1 MDDDDDMLSDHE
13 MENQAELNGEVDGN
27 AVKFSK
33 VVRGYEDADEESD
46 DEELVA
52 PDQQSESSISIP
64 AQAEPSKTGRKRT
77 DSGASAVEK
86 YTKPLRETHS
96 KYL

>member
-1 MDDDDDMLSDHE
+1 
-13 MENQAELNGEVDGN
+13 MENQAEVNGEVDGN

-33 VVRGYEDADEESD
+33 VVRGYEDADDESD
-46 DEELVA
+46 DEELAVA
-52 PDQQSESSISIP
+52 DHESSVSLP
-64 AQAEPSKTGRKRT
+64 AQAETAKPGRKRA